1 MKCGGAELE
10 EETRLA
16 HFPRPPK
23 IRRGSGPNSAFAPSI
38 PPCQC
43 HRWWRRDWTI
53 QFDRF
58 IVAFV
63 EPLDEFRKYPPFP
76 CPYLP
81 PYLAR

>member
-1 MKCGGAELE
+1 MFGQFSSSSKKDGGGIE
-10 EETRLA
+10 
-16 HFPRPPK
+16 
-23 IRRGSGPNSAFAPSI
+23 NSASLSPF

-63 EPLDEFRKYPPFP
+63 EPLDEFRKYPMSLSTT
-76 CPYLP
+76 LP
-81 PYLAR
+81 TYLADLSSVSDWTRPV